1 MDLDIETSINL
12 EVISPRKEV
21 ANISIFKGFGTP
33 STLIDLPTT
42 SSQHFDRKLSSR
54 LYTYLVIY
62 PYPGVEGQIYKC

>member
-42 SSQHFDRKLSSR
+42 SSQHFDRK
-54 LYTYLVIY
+54 
-62 PYPGVEGQIYKC
+62 